1 MLTLF
6 GYVLKNLGRQKL
18 RTALAAVGMMIGVW
32 LVVIFS
38 AISAGAMETVESMLT
53 AFGEDFHCYK
63 AEVADMAL
71 STLPE
76 GETREKILAVEGVRD
91 VSGVLG
97 WLGTTEGV
105 PFVYIVGLRNDEFA
119 LQKLLENGEGTF
131 SGDEAREA
139 ILGRMIFDRLVR
151 IRKKRGETFGFG
163 DTIKFEGTE
172 LEVVGNYTTGKPL
185 YDNAV
190 IVPLDVV
197 QEVFRQGNDIVNF
210 FAVRAEDTKHRVDVA
225 AAVEKANP
233 DLASVATLEQ
243 VAKVDKGLEK
253 METVSRVIL
262 VAAVFI
268 GFLFVM
274 LAMIMVVF
282 ERIRE
287 IGILRAVGW
296 RRRQI
301 VFAVLIES
309 LLLSLVGVTLGIP
322 TGLLGVEIISRITEL
337 KSFLAPVYTSTLYI
351 RVFTVAV
358 VASVV
363 GGMYPAWR
371 AARLRPAEAIRYE

>member
-38 AISAGAMETVESMLT
+38 AISAGAIETVESMLT

-63 AEVADMAL
+63 ADIADMAL

-76 GETREKILAVEGVRD
+76 KETREKILAVDGVRD

-105 PFVYIVGLRNDEFA
+105 PFVYIVGLRPDEFA
-119 LQKLLENGEGTF
+119 LLKIMENGEGAF
-131 SGDEAREA
+131 SGNEAREA
-139 ILGRMIFDRLVR
+139 ILGRMIFDRLQR
-151 IRKKRGETFGFG
+151 IRKNRDESFEIG
-163 DTIKFEGTE
+163 DSIKFEGTE
-172 LEVVGNYTTGKPL
+172 LRVVGNFTTGKPL

-190 IVPLDVV
+190 VVPLDVV
-197 QEVFRQGNDIVNF
+197 QEVFRQGQDIVNF
-210 FAVRAEDTKHRVDVA
+210 FAVRATDKDRGVEVA
-225 AAVEKANP
+225 AALEEAHP
-233 DLASVATLEQ
+233 DLAGVATLEQ
-243 VAKVDKGLEK
+243 VRKVDQGLEK
-253 METVSRVIL
+253 METVSAVIL

-274 LAMIMVVF
+274 LAMIMVIF

-301 VFAVLIES
+301 VFAVLIEA
-309 LLLSLVGVTLGIP
+309 LLLSLIGVVLGIP

-337 KSFLAPVYTSTLYI
+337 KSFLAPVYTATLYI
-351 RVFTVAV
+351 RVFAVAV
-358 VASVV
+358 VAAVV
-363 GGMYPAWR
+363 GGIYPAWR
-371 AARLRPAEAIRYE
+371 AARLHPVEAIRYE